1 MFETAGLMKSSA
13 TRRGCQ
19 TVAGGRSEGQLV
31 PRGDLRSG
39 MSKGRHPEEGARMGA
54 TDYGFDVLCVWHLLS
69 WDRHRGYREG
79 RLPLAQLPATLWQAF
94 SLAGDWTCSQR
105 PAFLPFRGNTCHYLA
120 LTFRS
125 RNGQGP
131 QTSEEC
137 GAVGN

>member
-1 MFETAGLMKSSA
+1 VWRYEVLSNPEGLPDSS
-13 TRRGCQ
+13 RRSQRG
-19 TVAGGRSEGQLV
+19 TVV

-69 WDRHRGYREG
+69 WDRYRGYREG
-79 RLPLAQLPATLWQAF
+79 RLALAQPPATPWQAF

-105 PAFLPFRGNTCHYLA
+105 PVFLPVVGYFGGIPVTLA

-131 QTSEEC
+131 QTAEEC